1 MSPIENAPNQTLDE
15 CTKRVYTTKRT
26 RSKELFKH
34 KRLMMYFKRV
44 GFIEIH
50 KILGLEKIRLLRSCF
65 KHHYI
70 CCFFSAVFCP
80 STVYS
85 STS

>member
-1 MSPIENAPNQTLDE
+1 
-15 CTKRVYTTKRT
+15 
-26 RSKELFKH
+26 
-34 KRLMMYFKRV
+34 MMYFKRV